1 MVCVRVCVCPLR
13 CGVWPWPRL
22 AAPGARDAPY
32 CGNDREDAKRFRKQ
46 FESAIDGENY
56 NKGAWTGGDVLMG
69 THEGVSLNPSIG
81 EKCALGVRYL
91 PRARPL
97 R

>member
-1 MVCVRVCVCPLR
+1 MAQINNAILQATESWRKAGFIC
-13 CGVWPWPRL
+13 
-22 AAPGARDAPY
+22 APY

-46 FESAIDGENY
+46 FESAIDGENF